1 MGGNMYPGKSSTF
14 IVGATVLLLCL
25 GFPTL
30 SLGQSSNASLSG
42 SVSDATGAL
51 IPGVS
56 VTATNNATSVVT
68 TVITNEAGV
77 YSIPS
82 LLPGIYK
89 VSAVL
94 PGFQTRTFTDVQLGN
109 AAQVR
114 LNFTLT
120 VAGVNT
126 SVEVSASAAQL
137 LLESTSSVGQVL
149 SRIRCANYPLLEPW
163 ATTCSA

>member
-1 MGGNMYPGKSSTF
+1 MHPGKSSTF

-25 GFPTL
+25 GFSTL

-82 LLPGIYK
+82 LLPD
-89 VSAVL
+89 S
-94 PGFQTRTFTDVQLGN
+94 TR
-109 AAQVR
+109 
-114 LNFTLT
+114 
-120 VAGVNT
+120 
-126 SVEVSASAAQL
+126 
-137 LLESTSSVGQVL
+137 
-149 SRIRCANYPLLEPW
+149 
-163 ATTCSA
+163 

>member
-1 MGGNMYPGKSSTF
+1 MHPGKSSPF
-14 IVGATVLLLCL
+14 IVSATVLLLCL
-25 GFPTL
+25 GFSTL

-82 LLPGIYK
+82 LLPGLYK

-126 SVEVSASAAQL
+126 SVENLRLGS
-137 LLESTSSVGQVL
+137 
-149 SRIRCANYPLLEPW
+149 P
-163 ATTCSA
+163 